1 MTRDTPVCGQ
11 LTRDDIRLIRAL
23 VDERYELWRKH
34 RQISNRAIARK
45 FGCREETVKL
55 IGERVIC
62 ADV

>member
-1 MTRDTPVCGQ
+1 MTRDTPVCWQ
-11 LTRDDIRLIRAL
+11 LPRDDIRNIRAL
-23 VDERYELWRKH
+23 VDDRHELWRKH

>member
-1 MTRDTPVCGQ
+1 MSVDVPIFGQ

-23 VDERYELWRKH
+23 VDERCELWRKH
-34 RQISNRAIARK
+34 REISNRAIAGK